1 MNSDRPK
8 YLFILKIEPKF
19 FLSYI
24 VSFLSARAKASASSS
39 LIGLGRAGA
48 GTEQLAFYVIKRIIS
63 FLSARSIIAHHSFF
77 TLGFLR
83 GSLGVP

>member
-1 MNSDRPK
+1 MYDN
-8 YLFILKIEPKF
+8 FH
-19 FLSYI
+19 FLSG
-24 VSFLSARAKASASSS
+24 RAKAAASSS
-39 LIGLGRAGA
+39 LIPLGGVK
-48 GTEQLAFYVIKRIIS
+48 GGEPLAFYVIKRIIS